1 MPPKGAFTL
10 ERVQQFATVAAEG
23 ACARLAGDGTPHV
36 DHLSCEYR
44 GVTVEDG
51 AYDINETPTKR
62 STLVY
67 AWHATSC
74 GHLET
79 TLVQVKCGHAA
90 DRGVPFPKNWQ
101 TALRCSNLKA
111 IADDAAK
118 AARDE
123 LGRDT
128 DCKLLGVAKRT
139 TPPEP
144 GVHEP
149 GGTVMLSGECSRMA
163 HLLCAKVGG
172 DTWLCH
178 RGSFQD
184 GELNKLVPL
193 SEHDMVG
200 V

>member
-1 MPPKGAFTL
+1 MAPAPAL
-10 ERVQQFATVAAEG
+10 QRM
-23 ACARLAGDGTPHV
+23 ARRHV
-36 DHLSCEYR
+36 TYR
-44 GVTVEDG
+44 GVATEDG
-51 AYDINETPTKR
+51 SCDINEPPTLR

-67 AWHATSC
+67 VWHCSVLGYHEETSVHVRC
-74 GHLET
+74 GNASE
-79 TLVQVKCGHAA
+79 
-90 DRGVPFPKNWQ
+90 RGVRFPDGWQ

-111 IADDAAK
+111 IADETAK

-144 GVHEP
+144 GDHEP
-149 GGTVMLSGECSRMA
+149 GGTVLLSGEGSRMA
-163 HLLCAKVGG
+163 HLLCARVDG

-184 GELNKLVPL
+184 GALNTSVPL
-193 SEHDMVG
+193 SEHDLVG